1 MLFDQLKRREFI
13 TLLGGAAAA
22 WPLAAWAQEF
32 DRVRQISVLMG
43 VSQSDSDARPRIA
56 TFERALQDLGWVSK
70 RNIRIDYRWPAG
82 DMERLQ
88 KLAQDVVESGSE
100 IVVATGTAWVVALL
114 RETKTTP
121 IVFVLVSDPVE
132 NGFVASLSQP
142 GGNVTGFSNLVGSI
156 GGKWLQTLRELA
168 PRLNRAA
175 MLFNPSTAAGHG
187 SSFWQSFEEA
197 ARSFSLTPI
206 AARVQSAA
214 DIEAAI
220 SALGHEPDGG
230 LVVMSDQFLTVHR
243 ELIVT
248 LAAANRVP
256 AIYPF
261 RYFVTNGGLMS
272 YGVSSV
278 DLYRRSASYV
288 DRILRGEKPSELP
301 VQEPTRFE
309 LAINLT
315 TAKGLGLEVPPVML
329 ATADEVIE

>member
-1 MLFDQLKRREFI
+1 MSDMRRREFV
-13 TLLGGAAAA
+13 TLLGSAAVA
-22 WPLAAWAQEF
+22 WPLAASAQQL

-43 VSQSDSDARPRIA
+43 VSASDSDARPRIA
-56 TFERALQDLGWVSK
+56 AFEQTLQDLGWISS
-70 RNIRIDYRWPAG
+70 RNIRIDYRWPAEEV
-82 DMERLQ
+82 ERLQ
-88 KLAQDVVESGSE
+88 KLAKDVVASGSE
-100 IVVATGTAWVVALL
+100 IVVATGTAWVAAVL
-114 RETKTTP
+114 RVTTTP

-142 GGNVTGFSNLVGSI
+142 GGNVTGFSDLVGSI

-175 MLFNPSTAAGHG
+175 GHG
-187 SSFWQSFEEA
+187 SNFLQSFEGA
-197 ARSFSLTPI
+197 ARSFGLTPI
-206 AARVQSAA
+206 AGPVRSAA
-214 DIEAAI
+214 DIDVAI
-220 SALGHEPDGG
+220 SALGYEPGGG

-248 LAAANRVP
+248 LAAKHHVP

-272 YGVSSV
+272 YGVSTV

-288 DRILRGEKPSELP
+288 DRILRGEKPGELP
-301 VQEPTRFE
+301 VQGPTRFE

-315 TAKGLGLEVPPVML
+315 AAEALGPPVLL

>member
-1 MLFDQLKRREFI
+1 MKRREFI
-13 TLLGGAAAA
+13 TLLGGAAVA
-22 WPLAAWAQEF
+22 WPLAARAQQL

-43 VSQSDSDARPRIA
+43 VSASDSDARPRIA
-56 TFERALQDLGWVSK
+56 AFEQTLQDLGWISS
-70 RNIRIDYRWPAG
+70 RNIRIDYRWPA
-82 DMERLQ
+82 EEVEQLQ
-88 KLAQDVVESGSE
+88 KLAKDVVASGSE
-100 IVVATGTAWVVALL
+100 IVVATGTAWVAAVL
-114 RETKTTP
+114 RETSTTP

-175 MLFNPSTAAGHG
+175 MLFNPRTAAGHG
-187 SSFWQSFEEA
+187 SNFLHSFEGA
-197 ARSFSLTPI
+197 ARSFGLTPI
-206 AARVQSAA
+206 AAPVRSAA
-214 DIEAAI
+214 DIDVAI
-220 SALGHEPDGG
+220 SALGHEPGGG

-248 LAAANRVP
+248 LAAKHHVP

-272 YGVSSV
+272 YGVSTV

-288 DRILRGEKPSELP
+288 DRILRGEKPGELP
-301 VQEPTRFE
+301 VQGPTRFE

-315 TAKGLGLEVPPVML
+315 TAKALGLEVPPVLL

>member
-1 MLFDQLKRREFI
+1 VKRRQFI
-13 TLLGGAAAA
+13 LLLGGAAA
-22 WPLAAWAQEF
+22 WPLAASAQQL

-43 VSQSDSDARPRIA
+43 VSASDSDARPRIA
-56 TFERALQDLGWVSK
+56 AFEQALQDLGWISS
-70 RNIRIDYRWPAG
+70 RNIRIDYRWPA
-82 DMERLQ
+82 EEVEQLQ
-88 KLAQDVVESGSE
+88 KLAKDVVASGSD
-100 IVVATGTAWVVALL
+100 IVVATGTAWVAAVL
-114 RETKTTP
+114 RETSTKP

-156 GGKWLQTLRELA
+156 GGKWLQTLREFA

-175 MLFNPSTAAGHG
+175 MLFNPRTAAGHG
-187 SSFWQSFEEA
+187 SNFLHSFEGA
-197 ARSFSLTPI
+197 ARSFGLTPI
-206 AARVQSAA
+206 AAPVRSAA
-214 DIEAAI
+214 DIDVAI
-220 SALGHEPDGG
+220 SALGHEPGGG

-248 LAAANRVP
+248 LAAKHHVP

-272 YGVSSV
+272 YGVSTV

-288 DRILRGEKPSELP
+288 DRILRGEKPGELP
-301 VQEPTRFE
+301 VQGPTRFE

-315 TAKGLGLEVPPVML
+315 TAKALGLEVPPVLL